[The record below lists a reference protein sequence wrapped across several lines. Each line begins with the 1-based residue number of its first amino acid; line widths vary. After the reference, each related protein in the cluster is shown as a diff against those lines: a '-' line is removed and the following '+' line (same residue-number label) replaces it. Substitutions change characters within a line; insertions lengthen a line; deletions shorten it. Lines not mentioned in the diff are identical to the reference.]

1 MIPPPSATV
10 SKLARHHAG
19 IVGFALAWLVCSV
32 AALAAPPSGAGW
44 QVVFSDEFEGEGL
57 DLQKWRHEGT
67 GLRRQAYNTPGAVKV
82 DGGNLTISTFTIGS
96 THYTGMVTTAA
107 TFLYSYGYIEARINF
122 DTSPGMWSAFWLQ
135 SPTMADPAIYST
147 DSNRAGTEIDICE
160 HRAVDASS
168 TNISAKIVGNLH
180 WNGYDVDHQSTGYTS
195 PNLDLGG
202 GYHTYG
208 MEWTPTQQKF
218 YIDGVLRWT
227 VDNSASSPVSNRSEY
242 IWLSSEVEDSA
253 SVDWAG
259 PIPVGGYGSLDTTTT
274 KMVVDYVRL
283 YQPAETVANDDFGGR
298 LAPFEPVN
306 KATWS
311 STGGRTNAQ
320 AGKLSPLTS
329 AGASLTQRLRGLR
342 PDTGYTLT
350 AWGNAGSASPSLFL
364 GVEDHGFAA
373 TGQTLTTN
381 AYAQATV
388 PFTTGASYRSA
399 RVRARS
405 DNAGSVAYVDD
416 FLLRRD
422 ASVTNGH
429 LETADSHAWTS
440 AYGGALVAND
450 GSGTRYGGDY
460 AWKIPASGSSAGV
473 EQAIAG
479 LTPSTAYR
487 LTGWTTNGGAGLVF
501 GVKNHG
507 VAQVSSTVT
516 ASTWTQ
522 GTVNFT
528 TGAAAT
534 TATIFAFRGSSA
546 QTSYADAFFV
556 SQVLDAPWSGQDV
569 GAVALAGTSGRLGE
583 KFVVQGTGANI
594 SGSSDKCHL
603 IHQPLN
609 GDGTLTARIL
619 GVDVT
624 SDLIKTG
631 LMVRDTTA
639 ANSRAVALTWNATN
653 GRIDFF
659 RRTTAGAGGTTTS
672 TAIGSVPTAPWLRLT
687 RSGNIFTPYWS
698 ADGVSWSRVDVPRT
712 VALNTDSLAGL
723 VLSTGDE
730 TKLSEAAFDNV
741 ALTAVVP
748 DVLITEP
755 ADGTSHAANGASLR
769 LVATLTGGTGAAIQ
783 WSQVSGPGSVTFSSA
798 TTAITHAAFSAPG
811 IYVLRCAATNAAGTG
826 TDEHT
831 VYVTPFY
838 AADASLA
845 LHLRLDESAGTTAT
859 DSSGSGNAASTVGTV
874 AWQPAGGRLAGAASL
889 NGTDAHLS
897 VPDHASLDGTA
908 AFTLSCWFKADNFV
922 AGAGLIAKRVSDTS
936 QNAFTIFC
944 AGTTDAGRLRFDINS
959 NNDRF
964 VSNTTFTSGVWHH
977 LALVFDG
984 SLPSAERA
992 RLYVNGVL
1000 DITAAETS
1008 AAVINSTAPLLIGRV
1023 SESDAN
1029 YFDGS
1034 VDEVR
1039 LHRRAL
1045 SAVEVAALADETA
1058 TAAPVVS
1065 AGTAPAAVVGTPAS
1079 LTGSVNVG
1087 TGPAATAQWTEIS
1100 GPGSAAFGN
1109 AASPATSV
1117 TFSRGGSY
1125 VLRLTATSTAGQV
1138 YQDLPV
1144 AVPYESGIFADWQAV
1159 HWPGSTDLAIVG
1171 PTADPDHDGHTNV
1184 LEWGLHLDPATP
1196 DVFQP
1201 QFDTTAPGFFY
1212 TYTRRKTLA
1221 GEATFQVEWSDTLGN
1236 DWSTAGVGAPT
1247 LISQTSTSETIAV
1260 PIPIDG
1266 TRRFFH
1272 LRVTIP

>member
-1 MIPPPSATV
+1 M
-10 SKLARHHAG
+10 
-19 IVGFALAWLVCSV
+19 
-32 AALAAPPSGAGW
+32 
-44 QVVFSDEFEGEGL
+44 VFSDEFEGEGL
-57 DLQKWRHEGT
+57 DLQKWRHQST

-82 DGGNLTISTFTIGS
+82 AGGNLTISTFTIGS
-96 THYTGMVTTAA
+96 THYTGMVATAE
-107 TFLYSYGYIEARINF
+107 TFLYSYGYIEARINY
-122 DTSPGMWSAFWLQ
+122 DTSPGMWSALWMQ
-135 SPTMADPAIYST
+135 SPTMTDSAIYST
-147 DSNRAGTEIDICE
+147 DSNLAGTEIDICE
-160 HRAVDASS
+160 HRAVNASS
-168 TNISAKIVGNLH
+168 TNISAQIVGNLH
-180 WNGYDVDHQSTGYTS
+180 WNGYGVDHQSTGYTS

-202 GYHTYG
+202 GYHIYG
-208 MEWTPTQQKF
+208 MEWSPTQQKF

-227 VDNSASSPVSNRSEY
+227 VNNGTGSPVSNRSEF
-242 IWLSSEVEDSA
+242 IWLSSEVENSA

-283 YQPAETVANDDFGGR
+283 YQPAETVANEDFGGR
-298 LAPFEPVN
+298 LAPFEAVN
-306 KATWS
+306 EATWS
-311 STGGRTNAQ
+311 STGGRTNAR
-320 AGKLSPLTS
+320 AGKLAPLTA
-329 AGASLTQRLRGLR
+329 AGASLTQRLMGLM

-364 GVEDHGFAA
+364 GVEDHGSAT

-388 PFTTGASYRSA
+388 PFTTGAAHRSA
-399 RVRARS
+399 SVLARS
-405 DNAGSVAYVDD
+405 NNAGSVAHVDD

-440 AYGGALVAND
+440 AYGGAVVAND
-450 GSGTRYGGDY
+450 GSGTRYGGNY
-460 AWKIPASGSSAGV
+460 AWKIPASGASAGV

-479 LTPSTAYR
+479 LTPSTTYR
-487 LTGWTTNGGAGLVF
+487 LTGWTTNGGAGLIF

-507 VAQVSSTVT
+507 AAQVSSTVA
-516 ASTWTQ
+516 ASAWTQ

-556 SQVLDAPWSGQDV
+556 SQALGAPWSGQDV
-569 GAVALAGTSGRLGE
+569 GAVALAGTSGRLGG

-594 SGSSDKCHL
+594 SGGSDKCHL
-603 IHQPLN
+603 IHQPLS

-619 GVDVT
+619 GVDVA
-624 SDLIKTG
+624 SDLTKTG
-631 LMVRDTTA
+631 LMLRDTTA
-639 ANSRAVALTWNATN
+639 ANSRAVALTWNATS

-659 RRTTAGAGGTTTS
+659 RRATAGAGGTTTS
-672 TAIGSVPTAPWLRLT
+672 TLAGAVPTAPWLRLT
-687 RSGNIFTPYWS
+687 RSGNVFTPYWS

-712 VALNTDSLAGL
+712 VALNTDLLAGL

-730 TKLSEAAFDNV
+730 TKLGEAAFDNV

-755 ADGTSHAANGASLR
+755 ADGTSHASNGASLR

-798 TTAITHAAFSAPG
+798 TTATTHAAFSAPG
-811 IYVLRCAATNAAGTG
+811 VYVLRCAATNAAGTG

-831 VYVTPFY
+831 VHITPLY

-845 LHLRLDESAGTTAT
+845 LHLKLDESAGTTAT
-859 DSSGSGNAASTVGTV
+859 DSSGSGNNGSTVGTV
-874 AWQPAGGRLAGAASL
+874 GWQPSGGQLAGAASL

-897 VPDHASLDGTA
+897 VPDHASLDGAA
-908 AFTLSCWFKADNFV
+908 AFTLSCWFRADNFIS
-922 AGAGLIAKRVSDTS
+922 ASGLIAKRVSDTS
-936 QNAFTIFC
+936 QNAYAITC
-944 AGTTDAGRLRFDINS
+944 AGTTNAGRLRFDINS

-984 SLPSAERA
+984 SLPAAERA

-1008 AAVINSTAPLLIGRV
+1008 TTVINSTAPLLIGRA
-1023 SESDAN
+1023 SETDTN

-1045 SAVEVAALADETA
+1045 SAGEIAALANETA
-1058 TAAPVVS
+1058 TAAPIVS
-1065 AGTAPAAVVGTPAS
+1065 AGTAPAAVVNTAAS
-1079 LTGSVNVG
+1079 LAGSVNVG
-1087 TGPAATAQWTEIS
+1087 SGPTATAQWTKIS

-1117 TFSRGGSY
+1117 TITRGGSY

-1138 YQDLPV
+1138 YQNLPV
-1144 AVPYESGIFADWQAV
+1144 TVPYESGIFADWQAV
-1159 HWPGSTDLAIVG
+1159 NWPGITDAAIIG
-1171 PTADPDHDGHTNV
+1171 SAADPDRDGHTNV
-1184 LEWGLHLDPATP
+1184 LEWALHLDPKTP

-1201 QFDTTAPGFFY
+1201 QLDTTAPGFFY

-1236 DWSTAGVGAPT
+1236 DWSTAGVGAPA
-1247 LISQTSTSETIAV
+1247 LISQTTTSETIAV
-1260 PIPIDG
+1260 PIPINS
-1266 TRRFFH
+1266 TRRFF
-1272 LRVTIP
+1272 RVKITMP